1 MSRRNDQY
9 MILQNHAWIHDPVKV
24 QDRPVDHDRTEDEK
38 VYFSISVSLAS
49 KKLSLDKFECHIK
62 EKYLQLCEKTLNIP
76 PFQIRIWMR
85 PNFLHIVYP
94 TNRL

>member
-38 VYFSISVSLAS
+38 VYF
-49 KKLSLDKFECHIK
+49 
-62 EKYLQLCEKTLNIP
+62 
-76 PFQIRIWMR
+76 
-85 PNFLHIVYP
+85 
-94 TNRL
+94 